1 MFNLFTGLLKIVPF
15 REKNLWKSHNIFA
28 MALFAPILILSSCS
42 SSIFNLMAHMQVKN
56 PKVMTE
62 QECLDYARA
71 NLREGIQDIYVIP
84 CEPNDSAREEAMT
97 DYIYM
102 EERVFDADEVEF
114 DAMDTTLTCRWSR
127 YNLLFNHDS
136 ISRYLLHTENAKLLN
151 ECLQA
156 YKPLSL
162 SDSGKKYPI
171 TFLLGLS
178 PDNGKMSLTPDD
190 INQLYDTWEGRCRIV
205 VVVTNPLV
213 SWGLPHGKR
222 VKYKLSPYKREE
234 HSTMATISY
243 SFPK

>member
-1 MFNLFTGLLKIVPF
+1 MRN
-15 REKNLWKSHNIFA
+15 NMFA
-28 MALFAPILILSSCS
+28 MVLVVPILILSSCS
-42 SSIFNLMAHMQVKN
+42 STLNLMAHMQVKN

-97 DYIYM
+97 DYMYM
-102 EERVFDADEVEF
+102 AERVFGAEEVEF

-127 YNLLFNHDS
+127 YNLLSNQDS
-136 ISRYLLHTENAKLLN
+136 INHYLLHTENAKSLD

-156 YKPLSL
+156 YKPLSI

-178 PDNGKMSLTPDD
+178 PDNGKMNLTPDD
-190 INQLYDTWEGRCRIV
+190 INQLYDTWEGHCRII

-222 VKYKLSPYKREE
+222 VKYKMALYKREE
-234 HSTMATISY
+234 HSTLATVSY